1 MEVIWRVNPNPEQPA
16 LVVHAVNSV
25 TLSRHT
31 SGVGQAR
38 ERRTGGANS
47 SERNTD
53 HGACVAAL
61 RESLCRRDSALRLL
75 AREPPL
81 PAIRALIRA
90 GTGTLRVTELTAWTT
105 RWIPSSGYPG
115 WAARPRFG

>member
-1 MEVIWRVNPNPEQPA
+1 
-16 LVVHAVNSV
+16 VVHAVNSV

-81 PAIRALIRA
+81 PAIRA
-90 GTGTLRVTELTAWTT
+90 GTGTLRVTELTVWTT
-105 RWIPSSGYPG
+105 STSLQKSG
-115 WAARPRFG
+115 

>member
-1 MEVIWRVNPNPEQPA
+1 M
-16 LVVHAVNSV
+16 VHAVNSV

-90 GTGTLRVTELTAWTT
+90 GTGTLADLKEKAENSCLNVAPVFILDAMSVVAAVAAATITP
-105 RWIPSSGYPG
+105 PS
-115 WAARPRFG
+115 